1 MQNAKCV
8 RWAFCVFALRLPMR
22 SNTNSITFP
31 LLDVFWVTACVGIAL
46 CLYGLGGSGAV
57 GREAVADGFAF
68 SMLLILGFSTACL
81 WLGLKCFAKSQVRV
95 HLVPEGIALSIF
107 GHTFRTYPVE
117 DLKLACFVDK
127 GTYQE
132 SNVFLCVCCHDMK
145 ELALLRQ
152 QALRKNPYT
161 RTNIPYR
168 QRANNWQRTFAREY
182 LRSRT
187 SMLPW
192 ALPRK
197 GIFYMV
203 TSPERK
209 ALVEQMYP
217 DLPWEDLTRL
227 PEHYYQK
234 PPLPDNMK
242 SKEPESPEKFLR
254 SHRHVEDL
262 PLVSMAF
269 VFAPCCLF
277 LFGGIAFLEGFAGIV
292 LSVVS
297 MVWLFGSLFS
307 LIPLEWKWISAREDG
322 IHVRWGKREVRFLP
336 EAEIRTVYCFD
347 YKVKGGV
354 CRYMAVTKLTPEEVV
369 DRQSAY
375 MRRNGRRRECLDAY
389 SLAKNWPLSAQRRYL
404 SRRMLLF
411 GQWDRELLILAHA
424 PEREEWLKALYPNAE
439 WVDAAG
445 IVNLNLFYPNL
456 S

>member
-1 MQNAKCV
+1 MK
-8 RWAFCVFALRLPMR
+8 

-31 LLDVFWVTACVGIAL
+31 LLDVPWVTGCIGVVLCIYGFGCLGAAVREIAVR
-46 CLYGLGGSGAV
+46 GLEGSM
-57 GREAVADGFAF
+57 F
-68 SMLLILGFSTACL
+68 LILSMALVCL
-81 WLGLKCFAKSQVRV
+81 WLGMMCFVKTQTRV
-95 HLVPEGIALSIF
+95 HLVPEGIAMSVF
-107 GHTFRTYPVE
+107 GHTFRTYPAE
-117 DLKLACFVDK
+117 ELKLACFVDK

-132 SNVFLCVCCHDMK
+132 SNVFLCVSCHDLNG
-145 ELALLRQ
+145 LAQLRE

-168 QRANNWQRTFAREY
+168 QRANNWRQTFAREY
-182 LRSRT
+182 LRSR
-187 SMLPW
+187 SGMLPW

-209 ALVEQMYP
+209 ALVEQMFP
-217 DLPWEDLTRL
+217 GLPWEDLTRL
-227 PEHYYQK
+227 PEHYYHK
-234 PPLPDNMK
+234 PTLPDNLK
-242 SKEPESPEKFLR
+242 AREPETPENFLR

-262 PLVSMAF
+262 PLVSMVL
-269 VFAPCCLF
+269 VFGPSCVF
-277 LFGGIAFLEGFAGIV
+277 LFGGIAFLEGTAGIV

-307 LIPLEWKWISAREDG
+307 LIPLEWKWVSAREDG

-354 CRYMAVTKLTPEEVV
+354 CRYMAVTKLTPEEVA

-375 MRRNGRRRECLDAY
+375 MRRSGRRRECLDAY
-389 SLAKNWPLSAQRRYL
+389 SLAKNWPLCAQRHYL

-424 PEREEWLKALYPNAE
+424 PQREEWLKSRYPNVE